1 MPSRHNVSWQ
11 EREHNVKG
19 ARMIDHHHAD
29 QRPFLTVVKWPDGW
43 SREDV
48 AHLIAESSGLDE
60 PTLRLRLGKA
70 PPTIVAQGEPA
81 AVSNAVLALIGAGG
95 DAFAA
100 TLDDLAALGPT
111 LKIKDLRLEN
121 GLFTAQLW
129 RGPSAV
135 IRPADIQVVVRV
147 RLSEKI
153 ITREGLTATDLLL
166 ASTTNP
172 RTAGVVFGWGLG
184 GAYGMSLGVYSAW
197 QAGAFAPER
206 DLQLSH
212 KLDLH
217 TVDGRVFQIDGD
229 KFGYRILGELRG
241 DSDNVNIDRM
251 CELMSHLAPDAV
263 IDPYFS
269 LWSAPPGYQRLR
281 LKNMRIN
288 NDDPAFAFY
297 SRWAALLYRHVLGQ
311 STDAN

>member
-1 MPSRHNVSWQ
+1 
-11 EREHNVKG
+11 
-19 ARMIDHHHAD
+19 MIDRHHAD
-29 QRPFLTVVKWPDGW
+29 QRPFLTVVKWPNGW

-48 AHLIAESSGLDE
+48 ARLLFEASGLDE
-60 PTLRLRLGKA
+60 LTLRLRLGIA
-70 PPTIVAQGEPA
+70 PPTIVGTLASVDARG
-81 AVSNAVLALIGAGG
+81 AVKALVKNGG
-95 DAFAA
+95 DAFAV

-121 GLFTAQLW
+121 GLFAAELW
-129 RGPSAV
+129 RGPDEV

-153 ITREGLTATDLLL
+153 ITREGLTAADMLL

-172 RTAGVVFGWGLG
+172 RTAGIVFGWGLG
-184 GAYGMSLGVYSAW
+184 GAYGMSLGVYGAW
-197 QAGAFAPER
+197 QAGGFTPER

-251 CELMSHLAPDAV
+251 CELMTHLAPDAV

-281 LKNMRIN
+281 LKNMKIN

-297 SRWAALLYRHVLGQ
+297 SRWAALLYRHVMGE
-311 STDAN
+311 TTAGA